1 MMCLRLIV
9 SSFCLIWW
17 MNVCT
22 AQSYTYTFE
31 APVFTNNETLP
42 ILTRVPNVGGV
53 DFTTSF
59 TSSTTSNGFNISSFL
74 TAPLSGLSLN
84 DTGTADT
91 LTLTFSRPVS
101 ALAFGAATSSIANQ
115 PNGRINL
122 NWGSGQQDFTTVTQ
136 LPNNFQVGNPSITF
150 PSPIS
155 TLDISAF
162 NGSNVQVRLF
172 MDNLN
177 LTAVAVPEPASVALV
192 CGALL
197 GVGYVIYRRRVARRE
212 VCEQLV
218 EYE

>member
-1 MMCLRLIV
+1 MFPLRLIV
-9 SSFCLIWW
+9 SCCCFMLW

-22 AQSYTYTFE
+22 AQSYSYTFE

-74 TAPLSGLSLN
+74 TAPLSGLSLI
-84 DTGTADT
+84 DTGAADS

-101 ALAFGAATSSIANQ
+101 FLSFGAATSSLANQ
-115 PNGRINL
+115 ANGRINL
-122 NWGSGQQDFTTVTQ
+122 NWGTGQQDFTTVTQ
-136 LPNNFQVGNPSITF
+136 LPNNFQVGSPSITF
-150 PSPIS
+150 PSPIT

-192 CGALL
+192 GGALL
-197 GVGYVIYRRRVARRE
+197 GLSYVIYRRRASRRE
-212 VCEQLV
+212 VC
-218 EYE
+218 